1 MEYIL
6 KPDSKIAKLFSDKTR
21 QKIIELLAE
30 KEMTNTQLASQ
41 LKLSKPTLSHHLK
54 LLADSKIIRISKV
67 DHESH
72 GIPMKYYS
80 LSPELITATGEKKIN
95 EEVKKEL
102 FNSLFGGQTREELGD
117 KVSLVFLRL
126 LKSSIIESGIEL
138 DRPMYHAGYNLGKNV
153 FSKQIKTSEFDS
165 VIKEIA
171 DIWSKLKLGKVEQI
185 GKDRIRVRDCYQC
198 HKMPDIG
205 KPLCPSDE
213 GIIAGILDTVLGKS
227 HSVREVKCW
236 GTGYDY
242 CEFEIRVDSHAYD
255 RHVHA

>member
-1 MEYIL
+1 MKYIL
-6 KPDSKIAKLFSDKTR
+6 KPDFTIAKLFSDKTR
-21 QKIIELLAE
+21 QRIIELLSE
-30 KEMTNTQLASQ
+30 REMTNAQLASQ
-41 LKLSKPTLSHHLK
+41 MQLSKPTLSHHLK
-54 LLADSKIIRISKV
+54 LLSDNKIIKVSRIE
-67 DHESH
+67 HEVH

-80 LSPELITATGEKKIN
+80 LNPEMITISDDRQIN
-95 EEVKKEL
+95 EDVKKEL
-102 FNSLFGGQTREELGD
+102 FKSLFGGQTREELGD

-171 DIWSKLKLGKVEQI
+171 DIWSELKLGKVEQI

-198 HKMPDIG
+198 HKMPDVG

-227 HSVREVKCW
+227 HYVREVKCW

-255 RHVHA
+255 R